1 LDTIDYDKMIQ
12 NALRS
17 VVRCALKQVAEH
29 GLPGQHHFYITFRTD
44 RRDVEMPEHV
54 RNEHPNEVTI
64 VMQHQFWNLEVEED
78 YFSIT
83 LSFNSK
89 RERLKIPFG
98 ALISFMDPSVKFG
111 LQFTPEE
118 PALEHQLNKD
128 KKESAL
134 KSLQKTNIV
143 TLDAFRKKKK

>member
-1 LDTIDYDKMIQ
+1 MRFGGHRATEALHWFEVSLYGDKSLDTIDYDKMIQ

-78 YFSIT
+78 
-83 LSFNSK
+83 
-89 RERLKIPFG
+89 
-98 ALISFMDPSVKFG
+98 
-111 LQFTPEE
+111 
-118 PALEHQLNKD
+118 
-128 KKESAL
+128 
-134 KSLQKTNIV
+134 
-143 TLDAFRKKKK
+143 